1 MRILFYVL
9 LFVASSISAQ
19 NEAKKSIEQPKKGDQ
34 FLTVQWF
41 GWTYH
46 PGGGAVKMV
55 KHYPLKLDPKAY
67 FVINPGIEA
76 KYDYQLSKRFFLRG
90 SGAYYLDCAVVP
102 AFFVH
107 VGVHFQPIRLGRHSF
122 NFGIGPVLSMRED
135 WHQFEPDYKDYD
147 FYGKR
152 VWRGWQG
159 RFVWYGGEMEY
170 NFQINNRLT
179 FQYSVAP
186 GYPGFIASSVGL
198 RYKFKTAKL
207 EIR

>member
-1 MRILFYVL
+1 MSRFIRLSATVFSAL
-9 LFVASSISAQ
+9 IFLAASLSAQ
-19 NEAKKSIEQPKKGDQ
+19 TDKKNIAPPQKGDNY
-34 FLTVQWF
+34 LTLQWF

-55 KHYPLKLDPKAY
+55 KYYPLKLDPKAY

-90 SGAYYLDCAVVP
+90 SGAYYKDCAYVN

-107 VGVHFQPIRLGRHSF
+107 AAIHYRVIKLGRHSF
-122 NFGIGPVLSMRED
+122 NAGVGPLLSLRED
-135 WHQFEPDYKDYD
+135 WHQFDTYKDYD

-152 VWRGWQG
+152 VWRGWQY
-159 RFVWYGGEMEY
+159 RFWPVGVELEY
-170 NFQINNRLT
+170 IFQINTRWD

-186 GYPGFIASSVGL
+186 GYPGFIVSSIGF
-198 RYKFKTAKL
+198 RYKL
-207 EIR
+207 